1 MIFKDILNQKVMT
14 EKKTQ
19 DTNYNQILNNTQ
31 GLEHRLS
38 APLNIPI

>member
-1 MIFKDILNQKVMT
+1 MTFQDILNQKEVMT

-31 GLEHRLS
+31 GFEHRLS
-38 APLNIPI
+38 A